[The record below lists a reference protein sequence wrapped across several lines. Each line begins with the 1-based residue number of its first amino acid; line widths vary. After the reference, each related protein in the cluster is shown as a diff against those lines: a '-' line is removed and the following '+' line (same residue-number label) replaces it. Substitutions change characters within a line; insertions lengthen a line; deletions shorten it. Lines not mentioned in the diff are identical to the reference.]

1 MKELIHEN
9 GLHFL
14 DKEEKSVENIGR
26 IWLLDTKE
34 DKCTGLQES
43 CKVSFEIR

>member
-14 DKEEKSVENIGR
+14 GKEEKSVETIGR
-26 IWLLDTKE
+26 SWLLETKE
-34 DKCTGLQES
+34 DECTALQEL
-43 CKVSFEIR
+43 C